1 MKKIIAR
8 NIAFITA
15 IFMITLAIMLITNY
29 FQAKD
34 VSPLQTQV
42 IETLKQ
48 LNDQN
53 SGNPELQEQIR
64 QLDLM
69 ARKAYFV
76 NMDHLMRGVYLLLG
90 MLAVFL
96 ISLRVY
102 FSEYKDIP
110 DKDIDPID
118 EWVMKT
124 QARKYVGILAT
135 GMAAI
140 ALLFVVFSMPFMQAN
155 ESSKES
161 EPEAEAIIAQNT
173 ITDQS
178 NDNKEPVVITNNNI
192 TEEETISS
200 NTETVEEI
208 TDSEDKNADENESN
222 NEQKEASINQEAV
235 VKETPVEDV
244 KPEKDVI
251 TTEVKEESTA
261 KVSVPKITSN
271 AFRGNEANGHS
282 KATNIPVKWD
292 IKAGTNIAW
301 KTEISLSGQSSPVI
315 NGNRIFITGANAES
329 RQLLCYDLN
338 SGKQLWNVAAS
349 NIPGSPNEVPET
361 TPDTGLASPTAATN
375 GKQVCAIFATG
386 DVICADMEGKL
397 LWAKNIGVPENH
409 YGYASSLFILN
420 DQLFIQYDNS
430 NANQII
436 SLNTNTGEEIWR
448 KERDDKISWSSPSL
462 AYVNNTPQLILMSD
476 PSITAYN
483 PVNGDLLWRVECMMG
498 EVGASTCSYNGIIY
512 GASEYAKL
520 VAINGADGSV
530 LWESMDYLPEASS
543 PVATENNLYLATSYG
558 VVASFDTKTGA
569 LKKEHET
576 NAEFYSSPMLVEG
589 KIYLFS
595 NSGKMHIFSAD
606 DEFNLLDSFE
616 TGEKTFAT
624 PAFTEGRMI
633 VRTNQSIY
641 CVKGN

>member
-8 NIAFITA
+8 NIAIITA
-15 IFMITLAIMLITNY
+15 IFMMTLAIMLITNY

-90 MLAVFL
+90 MLVVFL
-96 ISLRVY
+96 ISLKVY
-102 FSEYKDIP
+102 FAEYKDIP

-118 EWVMKT
+118 EWAMKT

-135 GMAAI
+135 GIAAI
-140 ALLFVVFSMPFMQAN
+140 ALLFVVFSMPFMQATGN
-155 ESSKES
+155 NK
-161 EPEAEAIIAQNT
+161 EPEAKEAIVQNNTEDPEEEYLAHSAISNENKTEKVENDIAVKEEVVNEKSDKST
-173 ITDQS
+173 DKITDI
-178 NDNKEPVVITNNNI
+178 KE
-192 TEEETISS
+192 EEETPISKKETIVEK
-200 NTETVEEI
+200 TEQEDTTPEEKTTPEVVEEPI
-208 TDSEDKNADENESN
+208 ARV
-222 NEQKEASINQEAV
+222 SI
-235 VKETPVEDV
+235 
-244 KPEKDVI
+244 
-251 TTEVKEESTA
+251 
-261 KVSVPKITSN
+261 PKITSN

-292 IKAGTNIAW
+292 LQSGTNIAW
-301 KTEISLSGQSSPVI
+301 KTAITLPGQSTPVI
-315 NGNRIFITGANAES
+315 NRNKIFITGGNSET

-338 SGKQLWNVAAS
+338 TGEQLWNVAAT
-349 NIPGSPNEVPET
+349 NIPGSPSEVPET
-361 TPDTGLASPTAATN
+361 TADTGLASSTAATN

-386 DVICADMEGKL
+386 DVICTDMEGNL
-397 LWAKNIGVPENH
+397 LWSKNIGVPENH
-409 YGYASSLFILN
+409 YGYASSLLILKN
-420 DQLFIQYDNS
+420 QLFIQFDNT
-430 NANQII
+430 NIRQII
-436 SLNTNTGEEIWR
+436 SLNTQNGDEIWR

-483 PVNGDLLWRVECMMG
+483 PVNGDQLWRVECMMG

-589 KIYLFS
+589 KVYLFS
-595 NSGKMHIFSAD
+595 NSGKVHIFSAD
-606 DEFNLLDSFE
+606 DEFKLLDSFE
-616 TGEKTFAT
+616 TGENTYAT
-624 PAFTEGRMI
+624 PAFTDGRMI